1 MKHNGFEYV
10 DLGLPSGT
18 KWATCNVGAKS
29 ETDYGLYFAW
39 GGNKGCSSPN
49 GAKLF
54 DRRNY
59 KFSNSTSSSTFT
71 KYNSTDGKTVL
82 DLEDDAAYVNMGGRW
97 HMPSKEQIKELIAN
111 TEATW
116 VIDYNGSGASGK
128 LLTSNINGNKLFLP
142 ACGYLFNESHIMI
155 NIFGRFWSN
164 SISHSN
170 IEESFHLSFDSST
183 TYVCDGFRYMG
194 RCVRGVFNT
203 FWM

>member
-18 KWATCNVGAKS
+18 KWARCNVGADK
-29 ETDYGLYFAW
+29 ETDCGLYFSW
-39 GGNKGCSSPN
+39 GETEGYDSIINTKQFSL
-49 GAKLF
+49 KY
-54 DRRNY
+54 Y
-59 KFSNSTSSSTFT
+59 KFSYHYSNSAFT
-71 KYNSTDGKTVL
+71 KYNETDGKMVL

-111 TEATW
+111 TEVTW

-128 LLTSNINGNKLFLP
+128 LLTSNINGNNLFLP

-170 IEESFHLSFDSST
+170 FEESFCLSFDSST

-203 FWM
+203 FWI

>member
-1 MKHNGFEYV
+1 MKY
-10 DLGLPSGT
+10 
-18 KWATCNVGAKS
+18 
-29 ETDYGLYFAW
+29 
-39 GGNKGCSSPN
+39 
-49 GAKLF
+49 
-54 DRRNY
+54 Y
-59 KFSNSTSSSTFT
+59 KFSYHYSNSAFT
-71 KYNSTDGKTVL
+71 KYNETDGKTVL

-97 HMPSKEQIKELIAN
+97 HMPSKEQIKELITN

-170 IEESFHLSFDSST
+170 IEESFYLSFDSST

-203 FWM
+203 FWI